1 MRSLFVLALL
11 SAVAGCIPAIPAKP
25 DFGTSA
31 LQPTGNIPT
40 EFAEFNNYGPGVNP
54 LLAKQMCAT
63 PYILQVENTAE
74 AVPGTLVAAT
84 GQCQTYAPL
93 FPDPNPP
100 ARWSR

>member
-84 GQCQTYAPL
+84 GQCRTYAPF

-100 ARWSR
+100 ARNC